1 MNRSS
6 IFQQLLVKI
15 ILPVVLVLVGLAV
28 YNISESD
35 EHVSDHFDVV
45 NKIYSD
51 EIQTFLEFQDHSL
64 KIIEENLDEVI
75 KNYSYQLINQEF
87 ANTEGIEDI
96 DLGTIRDRMPIA
108 PEDIDIYIIDRQGN
122 IVNTTFTTDLGKNVY
137 DFGKET
143 KYLVE
148 RVFNNRSFE
157 GGEFSPEAETN
168 TLRKYSYHST
178 LDGNYIVELG
188 VKSSQANEV
197 IKMVQFKLNHL
208 TQRANTAIQQVD
220 LFIGGLRKPVSF
232 NNKGARISQSHLGIY
247 SIVLRNS
254 KDVTIDNA
262 SMQGYVNTQDTLV
275 VENGKQLHYQYTFM
289 PRESNIYHNSVIRII
304 SDRSKIS
311 DFRKKN
317 VVLYG
322 VVTILLILVLM
333 AVLFIVSTSITK
345 PLARL
350 IKSLKAVADG
360 SLNERSDATGSKEV
374 IHLAGEFNKM
384 TENLRRYFYDLEK
397 TVKEDKVLATDHLGE
412 IQIQKDQ
419 IRTQREELLK
429 TTKDLKNYHRKIEDQ
444 NKLISDSIHYAHR
457 VENILLPTR
466 NNLLAALRDYF
477 IMYKPRNVVGGDF
490 YWAVEVNGKS
500 VVACA
505 DCTGH
510 GVPGAFMSIIGITM
524 LNKIVKEQL
533 ILDPSDILEK
543 LRVGVIGALLST
555 EEHIVRDGI
564 DISLAV
570 IDHTA
575 KEIEYVGANSPI
587 VLVQDEEVKFF
598 KGSKQSLGSSSDD
611 LKPFK
616 KELIKYNPGDAMY
629 LFTDGYQD
637 QFGGDQDKKF
647 MVKRL
652 RNLFLRVY
660 ELPVAEQKD
669 IITSTIEDWMMNS
682 KQVDDMLIIGI
693 KL

>member
-1 MNRSS
+1 MNRNS

-15 ILPVVLVLVGLAV
+15 ILPVVVVLLGLAF

-35 EHVSDHFDVV
+35 EYVSDHFDVV

-64 KIIEENLDEVI
+64 KIIEENLDEAI
-75 KNYSYQLINQEF
+75 KTYSYKLINEEF
-87 ANTEGIEDI
+87 IETSNIENLDLDEIRNKMHI
-96 DLGTIRDRMPIA
+96 DPS
-108 PEDIDIYIIDRQGN
+108 DIDIYIIDKRGF
-122 IVNTTFTTDLGKNVY
+122 IVNTTFTTDLGKNVF

-143 KYLVE
+143 KRLVE
-148 RVFNNRSFE
+148 RVFTNKSFE
-157 GGEFSPEAETN
+157 GGEFSPESETN
-168 TLRKYSYHST
+168 ILRKYTYHST
-178 LDGNYIVELG
+178 LDGKYIIELG

-220 LFIGGLRKPVSF
+220 LFIGGLDNPVSF
-232 NNKGARISQSHLGIY
+232 NNKGARVILSHMNVFET
-247 SIVLRNS
+247 VLRNS

-275 VENGKQLHYQYTFM
+275 VENGKRLHFQYTFM

-304 SDRSKIS
+304 SDRSKIVE
-311 DFRKKN
+311 FRQKN
-317 VVLYG
+317 VILYG
-322 VVTILLILVLM
+322 VVIVLLILILM

-350 IKSLKAVADG
+350 VKSLNSVADG
-360 SLNERSDATGSKEV
+360 SLNERSDTSGSKEV
-374 IHLAGEFNKM
+374 LQLVGGFNQM

-397 TVKEDKVLATDHLGE
+397 TVKEDKVLATDHIGE

-419 IRTQREELLK
+419 IRTQREDLLK
-429 TTKDLKNYHRKIEDQ
+429 ANKGVKASYRKIEEQ

-466 NNLLAALRDYF
+466 NHLVEALRDYF
-477 IMYKPRNVVGGDF
+477 ILYKPRNVVGGDF

-524 LNKIVKEQL
+524 LNKIVKEQHV
-533 ILDPSDILEK
+533 LDPSDILEK

-564 DISLAV
+564 DISIAV
-570 IDHTA
+570 IDHNA
-575 KEIEYVGANSPI
+575 KHIEYVGANSPI
-587 VLVQDEEVKFF
+587 VLVQDEEIKFF

-652 RNLFLRVY
+652 RNLFLRVH

-669 IITSTIEDWMMNS
+669 IINSTIEDWMMNS
-682 KQVDDMLIIGI
+682 KQVDDMLIIGV